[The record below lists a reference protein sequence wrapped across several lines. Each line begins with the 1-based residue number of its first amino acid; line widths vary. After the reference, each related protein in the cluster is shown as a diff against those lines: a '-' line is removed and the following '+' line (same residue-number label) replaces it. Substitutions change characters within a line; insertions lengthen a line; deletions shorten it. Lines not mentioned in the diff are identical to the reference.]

1 MKKRPLRLPEIA
13 KRAEKALRIA
23 VSKVMQEHRSKGLPI
38 FIWQE
43 NRVIRIPSR
52 RIHL

>member
-1 MKKRPLRLPEIA
+1 MKKQPYRIPEIA

-38 FIWQE
+38 FIWQK
-43 NRVIRIPSR
+43 NRVVRISPR

>member
-1 MKKRPLRLPEIA
+1 MKKRAYRIPEIA

-23 VSKVMQEHRSKGLPI
+23 VAKVMQEHRSKGLPI

-43 NRVIRIPSR
+43 NRVVRIPSR

>member
-1 MKKRPLRLPEIA
+1 MKKRTYRIPEIA

-23 VSKVMQEHRSKGLPI
+23 VSNVMREHRIKGLPI
-38 FIWQE
+38 FVWQE
-43 NRVIRIPSR
+43 NRVVRISPR